1 MSHKKPA
8 LMNDPNNMSDE
19 SDSSDEGSDQEVY
32 SGHEEIQVD
41 FEGRNPTD
49 SDFHGIKQLLNQLFL
64 KAHINLSELS
74 DLLIGQNYI
83 GSVVKQSDADP
94 DEDEDDEMTDIN
106 DVFGITS
113 VINITQKKNLECV
126 QQLRKLLVELAEQN
140 ATDTTNKLIQDILN
154 DEENCTGLLINERFI
169 NIPAQ
174 ISVPLL
180 ENLQSEINRA
190 VSKKMPYKFVYY
202 ILICKLYKNEQ
213 TKKKKSKKSEPDVI
227 WSNPEE
233 EYILP
238 EALASFEFSVK
249 SEADSGLG
257 GDWKEGDSEMT
268 PYRKIMILRAD
279 SLPRIIETIKTQM
292 SGTA

>member
-1 MSHKKPA
+1 
-8 LMNDPNNMSDE
+8 MNIL
-19 SDSSDEGSDQEVY
+19 Q
-32 SGHEEIQVD
+32 
-41 FEGRNPTD
+41 
-49 SDFHGIKQLLNQLFL
+49 
-64 KAHINLSELS
+64 
-74 DLLIGQNYI
+74 
-83 GSVVKQSDADP
+83 
-94 DEDEDDEMTDIN
+94 
-106 DVFGITS
+106 
-113 VINITQKKNLECV
+113 NLECV